1 MKWLAIIGKALISI
15 GVGFLLFVAW
25 ILWGTG
31 FYTEREQ
38 RRLDREFEALPA
50 LARVDGSDE
59 SGSGGPPRSYRP
71 GPGDPVFR
79 IAIPAIEVRKVVVE
93 GVDTEDLRK
102 GPGHYPYCRSGFD
115 LCTKGF
121 RTAWPGED
129 GRVVISG
136 HRTTYGAPFWD
147 LDRLGAGDEIE
158 IETRWGDF
166 TYRVIE
172 KAIVDD
178 TDSSIVIPGDGSE
191 VVLTT
196 CNPRF
201 SAAQRLIVYAEL
213 EEA

>member
-1 MKWLAIIGKALISI
+1 MKWLAILGKALISI
-15 GVGFLLFVAW
+15 GVGFLLFVVW

-38 RRLDREFEALPA
+38 RRLDEEFEALPA
-50 LARVDGSDE
+50 LERVDTRD
-59 SGSGGPPRSYRP
+59 GSGPAGPPRSYRP
-71 GPGDPVFR
+71 APGEPVFR
-79 IAIPAIEVRKVVVE
+79 IAIPAIELRQVVVE

-102 GPGHYPYCRSGFD
+102 GPGHYPYCRDGFD

-147 LDRLGAGDEIE
+147 LDKLSSGDEIE
-158 IETRWGDF
+158 IETRWGHF
-166 TYRVIE
+166 TYSVIE

-178 TDSSIVIPGDGSE
+178 TDSSIVIPGDGAE

-201 SAAQRLIVYAEL
+201 SAEQRLIVYAEL

>member
-1 MKWLAIIGKALISI
+1 MKWLSFLGKALISI
-15 GVGFLLFVAW
+15 GFGFLLFVAW

-31 FYTEREQ
+31 LYTEREQ
-38 RRLDREFEALPA
+38 HRLEERFDTLPSFEP
-50 LARVDGSDE
+50 VDTNDGSA
-59 SGSGGPPRSYRP
+59 GPPEGYRP
-71 GPGDPVFR
+71 DPGEPVFR
-79 IAIPAIEVRKVVVE
+79 IDIPSIDVSKVVVE

-102 GPGHYPYCRSGFD
+102 GPGHYPYCRSGFE

-121 RTAWPGED
+121 KTAWPGQD
-129 GRVVISG
+129 GRVLISG

-147 LDRLGAGDEIE
+147 LDKLGSGDDIH

-166 TYRVIE
+166 TYSVVD
-172 KAIVDD
+172 KVVVDD
-178 TDSSIVIPGDGSE
+178 TDSSIVIPGDGPE

-201 SAAQRLIVYAEL
+201 SAEQRLIVYAEL

>member
-31 FYTEREQ
+31 LYTEREQ
-38 RRLDREFEALPA
+38 RRLASEFEALPA
-50 LARVDGSDE
+50 IEPRDTGGVVDA
-59 SGSGGPPRSYRP
+59 GGPPKSYKPTP
-71 GPGDPVFR
+71 GEPVFR
-79 IAIPAIEVRKVVVE
+79 IAIPAIELSRVVVE

-102 GPGHYPYCRSGFD
+102 GPGHYPYCRRGFD
-115 LCTKGF
+115 LCTQGF
-121 RTAWPGED
+121 KTAWPGED

-147 LDRLGAGDEIE
+147 LDKLRSGDAIE
-158 IETRWGDF
+158 IETRWGEF
-166 TYRVIE
+166 TYSVVE
-172 KAIVDD
+172 KNVVDD

-201 SAAQRLIVYAEL
+201 SAEQRLIVYAEL